1 MSNPMLNSNL
11 SILHFYTIIQIGLP
25 VSIILYSIMTKECKE
40 FFRLHLP
47 WALQNTPTILDI
59 PLALYK
65 PIKVPNSHLDS
76 SQIYKMVHFYVNSF
90 SPKVKAISKNS

>member
-1 MSNPMLNSNL
+1 
-11 SILHFYTIIQIGLP
+11 
-25 VSIILYSIMTKECKE
+25 MTKECKE

-47 WALQNTPTILDI
+47 WALQNTPMILDI

-65 PIKVPNSHLDS
+65 LIKILSSRLDS